1 MGGSSDPSVLRS
13 PGATPQK
20 GRAAHGPRHPA
31 VIIPL
36 RLCLLDVCLL
46 LGVSWVFVWLLVWV
60 SWSSG
65 LKCCLVWCPLRS
77 APCLLDVC
85 VPSFFLLLF
94 GTFADDV
101 LVSFFLSLRRWGN
114 PNPVWGLGFPLC
126 SLPLGRGLRLRS
138 VPLAQHI
145 HLGIAPAPVFF
156 FSLRRRRRRWSVG
169 WYCGGRLR
177 SCSGFF
183 VLWWW
188 VVVLGLSVPFLH
200 CMQDVL
206 GAIRP
211 GQKDETSFAP
221 CRVATM
227 MFFLG
232 ILGGD
237 Q

>member
-1 MGGSSDPSVLRS
+1 M
-13 PGATPQK
+13 
-20 GRAAHGPRHPA
+20 
-31 VIIPL
+31 
-36 RLCLLDVCLL
+36 LDVCLL

-101 LVSFFLSLRRWGN
+101 FVSFFLSLRRWGN

-156 FSLRRRRRRWSVG
+156 FFASSSSLVCWLVLWRSVAFVFG
-169 WYCGGRLR
+169 FFRFVVVGC
-177 SCSGFF
+177 CSG
-183 VLWWW
+183 
-188 VVVLGLSVPFLH
+188 SVCSLFALH
-200 CMQDVL
+200 ARCL
-206 GAIRP
+206 RYFRP

-227 MFFLG
+227 MVFWGFWVG
-232 ILGGD
+232 TSD
-237 Q
+237 PHATWAC